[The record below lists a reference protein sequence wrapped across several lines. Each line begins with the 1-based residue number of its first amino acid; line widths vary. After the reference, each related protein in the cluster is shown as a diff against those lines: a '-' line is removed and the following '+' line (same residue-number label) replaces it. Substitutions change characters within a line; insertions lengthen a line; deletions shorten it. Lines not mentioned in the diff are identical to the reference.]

1 MFTNK
6 IKYLLVSAIFAMF
19 ATASVA
25 QVSVGISG
33 TGFSADATGSETQ
46 DTSQSR
52 DETLEAAYG
61 SVFIEYDFGGF
72 SVGIDAIPYTIDS
85 ETATNDQSNAK
96 VDSGTNT
103 VQVDIENVV
112 TLYGIVPLSDTG
124 AYLKAGIIQGD
135 LITNE
140 AMGAT
145 STSYPDADLDGET
158 VMIGYAYDTGAGAT
172 VRLEAGLTDYDDV
185 SVTGT
190 GGDGTANTVTLS
202 GLDGTTV
209 RLSIV
214 KAF

>member
-1 MFTNK
+1 MKK

-46 DTSQSR
+46 DTAQNR
-52 DETLEAAYG
+52 DETLEAAYA
-61 SVFIEYDFGGF
+61 SAFIEYDFGNF
-72 SVGIDAIPYTIDS
+72 AVGVDVIPYTIDS
-85 ETATNDQSNAK
+85 ETATNDQSNAH
-96 VDSGTNT
+96 VDSGINT
-103 VQVDIENVV
+103 VQVDIENVITV
-112 TLYGIVPLSDTG
+112 YGIVPLSDTG
-124 AYLKAGIIQGD
+124 AYIKAGIIRGD
-135 LITNE
+135 LLTDEN
-140 AMGAT
+140 MGAT
-145 STSYPDADLDGET
+145 STSYPDADLEGET

-172 VRLEAGLTDYDDV
+172 VRVEAGLTDYNDV

-190 GGDGTANTVTLS
+190 GGDGTANTVTVS
-202 GLDGTTV
+202 GLDGPTV